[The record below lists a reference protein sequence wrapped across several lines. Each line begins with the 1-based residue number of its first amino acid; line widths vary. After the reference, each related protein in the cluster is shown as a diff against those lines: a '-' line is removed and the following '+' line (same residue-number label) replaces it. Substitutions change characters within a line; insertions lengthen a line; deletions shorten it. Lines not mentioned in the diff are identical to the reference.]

1 MTDVTGPK
9 TTNADDEA
17 TGPDALAG
25 EARAFETGQDA
36 ISTSRRTRR
45 PTAASTPE
53 AASAGELREEDSLL
67 AQGIDLAQ
75 DSAERLRDRVEDQI
89 EAFGAFTREN
99 PMMAVGLTFG
109 AGLILGMLLNRPRY

>member
-9 TTNADDEA
+9 PTSAAEETSGGETITGENRAFNNADDLGA
-17 TGPDALAG
+17 GP
-25 EARAFETGQDA
+25 
-36 ISTSRRTRR
+36 RRVRR

-53 AASAGELREEDSLL
+53 AAEGRPLREEDSLL

-75 DSAERLRDRVEDQI
+75 DSAERLRDRVEDQV

-109 AGLILGMLLNRPRY
+109 AGLILGMLLNRPRV